1 MELSSMTRLVLYF
14 TILSNVFFPWG
25 IANDLSVLSIGAGL
39 VAILVKVM
47 FLALTIAIIESSISK
62 LRLFRLP
69 NLLTVSFT
77 LALLA
82 VMSFYI
88 L

>member
-1 MELSSMTRLVLYF
+1 
-14 TILSNVFFPWG
+14 
-25 IANDLSVLSIGAGL
+25 
-39 VAILVKVM
+39 VKVF
-47 FLALTIAIIESSISK
+47 FLALIIAIIESSISK

>member
-1 MELSSMTRLVLYF
+1 L
-14 TILSNVFFPWG
+14 I
-25 IANDLSVLSIGAGL
+25 
-39 VAILVKVM
+39 VAMIVAAV
-47 FLALTIAIIESSISK
+47 ESGTAK

-82 VMSFYI
+82 VTTFYI